1 MRLILPIVLAIAIAT
16 GCQREAD
23 PKYTD
28 TDPTEHKMRATAPG
42 EQRIDV
48 IGDDEGNIL
57 VRREPYG
64 ESATWDEPVAAAF
77 AAQTIYVD
85 LEEGRAHGELFWA
98 ERDGGPRWEA
108 SNFAPPAGWETGIED
123 PSAQPEATGQGWV
136 VVCPLGVTVSF
147 EAL

>member
-1 MRLILPIVLAIAIAT
+1 MRPILLSILTVAIAT

-28 TDPTEHKMRATAPG
+28 TDPTEHKMRATTPG

-48 IGDDEGNIL
+48 IGDGEGNIL

-64 ESATWDEPVAAAF
+64 EAATWDEPLAAEF
-77 AAQTIYVD
+77 SGQTIYVD
-85 LEEGRAHGELFWA
+85 LDEDQAHGELFWA
-98 ERDGGPRWEA
+98 VRDEYTRWEA

-136 VVCPLGVTVSF
+136 VICPLGVTVSF